1 MGNCLFGL
9 IKKKKK
15 ERLLDG
21 PSALFDI
28 SMKDISR
35 GRLITQAASK

>member
-35 GRLITQAASK
+35 GSFTQAASK